1 MPARYCELPDTMIP
15 DAGIEAIWHSRSDRA
30 GTYRVLPDGRCDL
43 ILRHGDD
50 NAPNKIE
57 AVLSGPASFFYDV
70 NLRPG
75 MAFIG
80 ARFKPGHAP
89 RFLGMSLAQMPP
101 EGLRG
106 PALLQVLP
114 WLQSLIAPAA
124 SPEQLLNRLGSCLA
138 ERVQGI
144 PPPSH
149 KSLAI
154 AAAFHVS
161 AGRMSLEDLAR
172 IHRVSSRQLARN
184 WRHLT
189 GFYPKTYCMI
199 LQFQWALRLITKS
212 GLSAA
217 AAAYEAG
224 YADQPHMT
232 RAFRRFGGFSPARPM
247 PVTLVT
253 MRS

>member
-1 MPARYCELPDTMIP
+1 MPARYCELPDSMIP

-43 ILRHGDD
+43 ILRYASD
-50 NAPNKIE
+50 APNKIE
-57 AVLSGPASFFYDV
+57 AVLSGPASQFYD
-70 NLRPG
+70 LDLQPG
-75 MAFIG
+75 MAFVG

-106 PALLQVLP
+106 PALMHALT
-114 WLQSLIAPAA
+114 WLQALTAPAV
-124 SPEQLLNRLGSCLA
+124 SPEVLLARFGTCLA
-138 ERVQGI
+138 ERAQEI
-144 PPPSH
+144 PPPPQ
-149 KSLAI
+149 KTLAI

-161 AGRMSLEDLAR
+161 AGRMALEDLAR

-189 GFYPKTYCMI
+189 GFSPKTYCMI
-199 LQFQWALRLITKS
+199 LQFQRALRLITKS
-212 GLSAA
+212 GLSPA

-232 RAFRRFGGFSPARPM
+232 RAFHRFGGFSPARPL